1 MEKRKVSYEELLG
14 LVKKPILHPPP
25 EPVHDGTP
33 MTSDERGAELPESIM
48 SSTLNDAPLDAQNK
62 LSLDFNKIAN
72 SSDFQRFIIYL
83 AKKIAPLSFK
93 GVSTRVSEKVMTQ
106 QFNRKR
112 AEYIECMKELKE
124 VLKKRNERK

>member
-62 LSLDFNKIAN
+62 LSLDFNKLDLYVIVA
-72 SSDFQRFIIYL
+72 Q
-83 AKKIAPLSFK
+83 
-93 GVSTRVSEKVMTQ
+93 SEEI
-106 QFNRKR
+106 FNKW
-112 AEYIECMKELKE
+112 
-124 VLKKRNERK
+124 RNKHCISL